1 MSIERHFLKHHFRID
16 FLLRTALFVVALA
29 SFSFANPEI
38 TMSEDDSTVIVQNA
52 PEQEVYV
59 FGKAVIVKRQAKGV
73 LAIGGDVIVEGRVE
87 GDVATIGGNVIQEEN
102 AYIGGD
108 VIVFGGSYKPK
119 SQLPLREEGK
129 ETVMFGVL
137 EDEIKGYA
145 QQPSTLFSP
154 TLSISYFVQ
163 RIVVALLWFVFSL
176 VVMTIAPG
184 AVSRSVSKIQLS
196 FVKACAIG
204 AGGFLLGLILMIF
217 AAVWLPTLLSATVGA
232 MVILLFL
239 FGYLFGRVSLQ
250 VAVGKI
256 IQKRFFPSNNRSET
270 LAVVSG
276 VLFWTILLSLPYVWM
291 LALFT
296 IFAVGIGLVL
306 TARSDSKRV
315 ASPSA
320 NAIRQGIAE
329 TP

>member
-1 MSIERHFLKHHFRID
+1 MNTLRLLIQTPFRSILVAIFVA
-16 FLLRTALFVVALA
+16 ALTTV
-29 SFSFANPEI
+29 SYANPEI
-38 TMSEDDSTVIVQNA
+38 SVSDDDTTVIVQNA

-59 FGKAVIVKRQAKGV
+59 FGKNVIVKRQAKGV
-73 LAIGGDVIVEGRVE
+73 LAIGGDVTVEGRVE

-108 VIVFGGSYKPK
+108 VIIFGGSYKPK

-154 TLSISYFVQ
+154 SFSVSYFVQ
-163 RIVVALLWFVFSL
+163 RIFVALLWFVISL

-184 AVSRSVSKIQLS
+184 AVSRSVTKVQLS
-196 FVKACAIG
+196 FVKVCAIG
-204 AGGFLLGLILMIF
+204 AGGFLLGLVLMIV
-217 AAVWLPTLLSATVGA
+217 AAVWLPTMLSATVAA
-232 MVILLFL
+232 MVMLLFL

-256 IQKRFFPSNNRSET
+256 IQKRFFPANNRSET

-276 VLFWTILLSLPYVWM
+276 VIFWTVLLSLPYVWV

-306 TARSDSKRV
+306 TARREPKRSSS
-315 ASPSA
+315 ASASLPRA
-320 NAIRQGIAE
+320 NAI
-329 TP
+329 

>member
-1 MSIERHFLKHHFRID
+1 MSIIRLIIHIPFRSI
-16 FLLRTALFVVALA
+16 TIALVVATLA
-29 SFSFANPEI
+29 TISYANPEI
-38 TMSEDDSTVIVQNA
+38 SYSEDDTTVIVQNA

-59 FGKAVIVKRQAKGV
+59 FGRSVIVKRQAKGV
-73 LAIGGDVIVEGRVE
+73 LAIGGDVTVEGRVE
-87 GDVATIGGNVIQEEN
+87 GDVATIGGDVIQEEN

-119 SQLPLREEGK
+119 SQLPMREEGK

-137 EDEIKGYA
+137 EDEIKGFA

-154 TLSISYFVQ
+154 SFSVSYFVQ
-163 RIVVALLWFVFSL
+163 RIFVALLWFVVSL

-184 AVSRSVSKIQLS
+184 AVSRSVTKVQLS
-196 FVKACAIG
+196 FVKVCAIG
-204 AGGFLLGLILMIF
+204 AGGFLLGLVLMIV

-256 IQKRFFPSNNRSET
+256 IQKRFFPANNRSET

-276 VLFWTILLSLPYVWM
+276 VVFWTILLSLPYVWV

-306 TARSDSKRV
+306 TARRELKRSSS
-315 ASPSA
+315 ASASLPRA
-320 NAIRQGIAE
+320 NAI
-329 TP
+329 

>member
-1 MSIERHFLKHHFRID
+1 MSVERLFIKNLHTIVSLFSLA
-16 FLLRTALFVVALA
+16 LLIAAFVSV
-29 SFSFANPEI
+29 SFANPEI
-38 TMSEDDSTVIVQNA
+38 SISDDETTVIVQNA

-59 FGKAVIVKRQAKGV
+59 FGKSVIVRRQAKGV
-73 LAIGGDVIVEGRVE
+73 LAIGGDVTVEGRVE

-119 SQLPLREEGK
+119 SQLPLREEGR

-137 EDEIKGYA
+137 EDEIKGFA

-154 TLSISYFVQ
+154 TFSASYFVQ
-163 RIVVALLWFVFSL
+163 RIVVALLWFIISL

-184 AVSRSVSKIQLS
+184 AVSRSVTKIHLS
-196 FVKACAIG
+196 FAKVCAIG
-204 AGGFLLGLILMIF
+204 AGGFLLGLILMIL

-250 VAVGKI
+250 VAVGKM
-256 IQKRFFPSNNRSET
+256 IQKRFLPSSNRSET
-270 LAVVSG
+270 LAVLFG
-276 VLFWTILLSLPYVWM
+276 VLFWTILLSIPYVWM

-306 TARSDSKRV
+306 TARTETRRSSAKY
-315 ASPSA
+315 ANTSSP
-320 NAIRQGIAE
+320 
-329 TP
+329 TTV

>member
-1 MSIERHFLKHHFRID
+1 MSIIRLIIHIPFRSI
-16 FLLRTALFVVALA
+16 TIALVVATLA
-29 SFSFANPEI
+29 TISYANPEI
-38 TMSEDDSTVIVQNA
+38 SYSEDDTTVIVQNA

-59 FGKAVIVKRQAKGV
+59 FGRSVIVKRQAKGV
-73 LAIGGDVIVEGRVE
+73 LAIGGDVTVEGRVE

-119 SQLPLREEGK
+119 SQVPLREEGK

-137 EDEIKGYA
+137 EDEIKGFA

-154 TLSISYFVQ
+154 SFSVSYFVQ
-163 RIVVALLWFVFSL
+163 RIFVALLWFVVSL
-176 VVMTIAPG
+176 VVVTIAPG
-184 AVSRSVSKIQLS
+184 AVSRSVSKVQLS
-196 FVKACAIG
+196 FVKVCAIG
-204 AGGFLLGLILMIF
+204 AGGFLLGAALMIV
-217 AAVWLPTLLSATVGA
+217 AAVWLPTLLSATVAA
-232 MVILLFL
+232 MVMLLFL

-256 IQKRFFPSNNRSET
+256 IQKRFFPANNRSET

-276 VLFWTILLSLPYVWM
+276 VVFWTLLLSLPYVWV

-306 TARSDSKRV
+306 TARREPKRSSSV
-315 ASPSA
+315 SA
-320 NAIRQGIAE
+320 TLPRADAI
-329 TP
+329 

>member
-1 MSIERHFLKHHFRID
+1 MNTLRLLIQTPFRSIIVAIFVA
-16 FLLRTALFVVALA
+16 ALTTV
-29 SFSFANPEI
+29 SYANPEI
-38 TMSEDDSTVIVQNA
+38 SVSDDDTTVIVQNA

-59 FGKAVIVKRQAKGV
+59 FGKNVIVKRQAKGV
-73 LAIGGDVIVEGRVE
+73 LAIGGDVTVEGRVE

-108 VIVFGGSYKPK
+108 VIIFGGSYKPK

-154 TLSISYFVQ
+154 SFSVSYFVQ
-163 RIVVALLWFVFSL
+163 RIFVALLWFVISL

-184 AVSRSVSKIQLS
+184 AVSRSVTKVQLS
-196 FVKACAIG
+196 FVKVCAIG
-204 AGGFLLGLILMIF
+204 AGGFLLGLVLMIV
-217 AAVWLPTLLSATVGA
+217 AAVWLPTMLSATVAA
-232 MVILLFL
+232 MVMLLFL

-256 IQKRFFPSNNRSET
+256 IQKRFFPANNRSET

-276 VLFWTILLSLPYVWM
+276 VVFWTVLLSLPYVWV

-306 TARSDSKRV
+306 TARREPIRSSS
-315 ASPSA
+315 ASASLPRA
-320 NAIRQGIAE
+320 NAI
-329 TP
+329 